1 MQNNYIF
8 KQIAYIYGILNS
20 ILSYISS
27 NFIACFSGKESIIK
41 APNFY

>member
-1 MQNNYIF
+1 MQNYILTQHAYF
-8 KQIAYIYGILNS
+8 KNGVPYS
-20 ILSYISS
+20 TFSYFSS